1 MKQKCSVLM
10 SVYQK
15 EKPEYLSA
23 SLESMI
29 YQTVRPD
36 EIILVED
43 GPLTDGL
50 YAAIDSFE
58 KENPDLL
65 KILKNEKNLGL
76 GLSLQKGVSAC
87 RNELIARMD
96 SDDLS
101 RPYRLEHQL
110 KKFAEEP
117 ELSICGGNI
126 EEFSGNDLNA
136 KVGIRAVPS
145 SDAEIRAF
153 MKKRCPFNH
162 MTVMFRKSAVL
173 SAGNYQHY
181 LYNEDYLLWIHMAE
195 AGCRLA
201 NLDEILVDV
210 RTDPDLYRNRRGGD
224 AYYQSEKGIQ
234 KLLLE
239 KKMISF
245 PEYEKNIAER
255 FLLQKVMTP
264 SMRAFVFRHFA
275 RTKGSK

>member
-1 MKQKCSVLM
+1 MDQKCSVLM

-15 EKPEYLSA
+15 EKAEYLSA
-23 SLESMI
+23 SLESMRN
-29 YQTVRPD
+29 QTICPD
-36 EIILVED
+36 EIVLVED
-43 GPLTDGL
+43 GPLNEGL
-50 YAAIDSFE
+50 YSAINTFDR
-58 KENPDLL
+58 KNPGLL
-65 KILKNEKNLGL
+65 RILKNETNLGL
-76 GLSLQKGVSAC
+76 GLSLQKGVLEC

-110 KKFAEEP
+110 NRFAQEP
-117 ELSICGGNI
+117 GLSICGGNI
-126 EEFSGNDLNA
+126 EEFTGDDLNA
-136 KVGIRAVPS
+136 KVGIREVPD
-145 SDAEIRAF
+145 SDAEIRTF

-173 SAGNYQHY
+173 SAGNYQHF

-195 AGCRLA
+195 AGCVFA
-201 NLDEILVDV
+201 NLNEILVDV
-210 RTDPDLYRNRRGGD
+210 RTEPDLYENRRGGN

-234 KLLLE
+234 KILLE

-245 PEYEKNIAER
+245 PEYERNIAER

-264 SMRAFVFRHFA
+264 SLRAFVFRHFA
-275 RTKGSK
+275 RTKTQK

>member
-1 MKQKCSVLM
+1 MEQKCSVLM

-23 SLESMI
+23 SLQSMKN
-29 YQTVRPD
+29 QTICPD
-36 EIILVED
+36 EIVLVED
-43 GPLTDGL
+43 GPLNEGL
-50 YAAIDSFE
+50 YAAIDAFDRSC
-58 KENPDLL
+58 PGLL
-65 KILKNEKNLGL
+65 RILKNEQNLGL
-76 GLSLQKGVSAC
+76 GLSLQRGVLAC

-101 RPYRLEHQL
+101 RPFRLEHQL
-110 KKFAEEP
+110 NQFEKQP
-117 ELSICGGNI
+117 GLSICGGNI
-126 EEFSGNDLNA
+126 EEFTGDDLNA
-136 KVGIRAVPS
+136 KVGIRAVPLT
-145 SDAEIRAF
+145 DAEIRAY

-195 AGCRLA
+195 AGCVFG
-201 NLDEILVDV
+201 NLNEILVDV
-210 RTDPDLYRNRRGGD
+210 RTEPDLYENRRGGD

-234 KLLLE
+234 KILLE
-239 KKMISF
+239 KKIISF
-245 PEYEKNIAER
+245 PEYQRNLAER

-275 RTKGSK
+275 RTKIQK

>member
-1 MKQKCSVLM
+1 MEQKCSVLM

-23 SLESMI
+23 SLQSMKN
-29 YQTVRPD
+29 QTICPD
-36 EIILVED
+36 EIVLVED
-43 GPLTDGL
+43 GPLNEGL
-50 YAAIDSFE
+50 YAAIDAFDRSC
-58 KENPDLL
+58 PGLL
-65 KILKNEKNLGL
+65 RILKNEQNLGL
-76 GLSLQKGVSAC
+76 GLSLQRGVLAC

-101 RPYRLEHQL
+101 RPFRLEHQL
-110 KKFAEEP
+110 NQFEKQP
-117 ELSICGGNI
+117 GLSICGGNI
-126 EEFSGNDLNA
+126 EEFTGDDLNA
-136 KVGIRAVPS
+136 KVGIRAVPLT
-145 SDAEIRAF
+145 DAEIRAY

-195 AGCRLA
+195 AGCVFG
-201 NLDEILVDV
+201 NLNEILVDV
-210 RTDPDLYRNRRGGD
+210 RTEPDLYENRRRGD

-234 KLLLE
+234 KILLE
-239 KKMISF
+239 KKIISF
-245 PEYEKNIAER
+245 PEYQRNLAER

-275 RTKGSK
+275 RTKISK